1 MGSYNIYYFKYE
13 VDAYPAIKKRYVESK
28 SSFNNR
34 SIKYRYLTLGFKGFD
49 PQFVRIQYLYD
60 QAPEYPPYNSR
71 IELRLENGYAYSH
84 KDLHSLLLQKTK
96 PLVEAGKLEW
106 LPLGYSANSICRYR
120 EETIDGREN
129 FFQAIKWMLSVFDPI
144 FAEYTKRKKEEEQSL
159 RYLEGISFDSKRS
172 LAKKDIVYSIVRIK
186 DLDFSLLTIPGYQ
199 RTYKWARKNVN
210 QLINDILGI
219 EKDSAY
225 RLGTL
230 VLHNGE
236 IVDGQ
241 QRIVTLALILSQLFR
256 DKDVNSLV
264 KNDKEYLHLYKSVI
278 GFWDGVKYKSKIAIE
293 NIEHNL
299 DLIKSRQSELNLSFF
314 KSLVDQC
321 EFVVVKLK
329 SQTEA
334 FQFFDSQNSRGKD
347 LSPHDL
353 LKAFHLREIP
363 QFSDHDKNNITYW
376 QRIQTEDLEDL
387 FLTLYRVKRWSKGL
401 SAREFT
407 KDDIQ
412 AFKGLSLKKGSSDHP
427 ELPLYGP
434 VFYLYQLFLGK
445 DPKDYPFQLD
455 GEITNGSLF
464 FDMVCHYNDIY
475 ESLYDISVL
484 NGHPKTQQLLTLL
497 DTYDKRNRI
506 GDTYVR
512 SLFDCLM
519 VYYVDKFGYDDI
531 DRASEQFFLCAY
543 GIRLKNNKVS
553 IATVDRA
560 VLEGTMF
567 STIRDASSPI
577 DVMNVEIERI
587 TADKDCSQALKEKF
601 MSLNKLTNP

>member
-1 MGSYNIYYFKYE
+1 MDSYNVYYFKNDVE
-13 VDAYPAIKKRYVESK
+13 AYPLIKRRYVENE
-28 SSFNNR
+28 SSFYNR
-34 SIKYRYLTLGFKGFD
+34 SIKHRYLTLGFKGFD
-49 PQFVRIQYLYD
+49 PQFVRIQYSYD
-60 QAPEYPPYNSR
+60 QTPDYPPYSSR
-71 IELRLENGYAYSH
+71 MELRLEKGYSYSH
-84 KDLHSLLLQKTK
+84 KDLHSLLLQRTK
-96 PLVEAGKLEW
+96 PLVDAGKLEW
-106 LPLGYSANSICRYR
+106 LPLDYCENGICRFR
-120 EETIDGREN
+120 AETIDGREN
-129 FFQAIKWMLSVFDPI
+129 FFQVIKWMLHVFDPI
-144 FAEYTKRKKEEEQSL
+144 FAEYRKSEREKEKSL
-159 RYLEGISFDSKRS
+159 RYLDGIPFDSKRS
-172 LAKKDIVYSIVRIK
+172 RATKDIDYSIVRIK

-199 RTYKWARKNVN
+199 RTYKWVRKNVN
-210 QLINDILGI
+210 QLINDIIGI
-219 EKDSAY
+219 EKDSTY

-241 QRIVTLALILSQLFR
+241 QRIVTLALILSQLFL
-256 DKDVNSLV
+256 DEDVNSFV
-264 KNDKEYLHLYKSVI
+264 KNDKQYLLLYKRVI

-299 DLIKSRQSELNLSFF
+299 DLIKSRQSELTLDFF
-314 KSLVDQC
+314 KSLVNQC

-363 QFSDHDKNNITYW
+363 HFSEHDKKNITDW

-401 SAREFT
+401 TAREFT

-412 AFKGLSLKKGSSDHP
+412 AFKGLSLKNGSADHP

-445 DPKDYPFQLD
+445 DPKNYPFQLD

-475 ESLYDISVL
+475 GSLYKIRVL
-484 NGHPKTQQLLTLL
+484 DKHPKTQQLLTLL

-519 VYYVDKFGYDDI
+519 VYFVDKFGYDDI
-531 DRASEQFFLCAY
+531 DRASEQFFLYAY

-587 TADKDCSQALKEKF
+587 TADRDCSQALKERF
-601 MSLNKLTNP
+601 RSLNKLTNP